1 MSGTAVTLEGSIFK
15 QRDGGA
21 LERRGKR
28 QQLAVLD
35 PGKLDGVDMRSDPP
49 SPEDRVNLCVLGTV
63 WRFSLRACSTPA
75 YR

>member
-28 QQLAVLD
+28 RQLAVLD

-49 SPEDRVNLCVLGTV
+49 SPEDRVSLCVLGTV
-63 WRFSLRACSTPA
+63 WRFPLEQFT
-75 YR
+75 